1 MKASTLRHYARIRQA
16 AGELYGKMPVMR
28 MYARLAEEF
37 EYSEETIRKILSKK
51 YVVQTN
57 GKKYQQKARKGVY
70 LCTRN

>member
-51 YVVQTN
+51 IRGSN
-57 GKKYQQKARKGVY
+57 EW
-70 LCTRN
+70 